1 MAKLQIVKIG
11 NPLLRRK
18 IKNLPFSQLKTRKF
32 KKIFQQMV
40 RAMRRMNGVGLAANQ
55 VGLNHRVVV
64 LECRSNP
71 RYPRAND
78 FPLEIWINPK
88 IIKYSKEKEEGWEGC
103 LSIPGYR
110 GLVPRA
116 KWVTF
121 EALTPEGEKVRQT
134 VKGFHARVIQ
144 HEVDHVNGFFY
155 MDRMKHLHSWM
166 HLDEFN
172 HRSRSHVKDH

>member
-1 MAKLQIVKIG
+1 
-11 NPLLRRK
+11 
-18 IKNLPFSQLKTRKF
+18 
-32 KKIFQQMV
+32 MV
-40 RAMRRMNGVGLAANQ
+40 RAMHRMNGVGLAANQ
-55 VGLNHRVVV
+55 AGLNHRVVV

-78 FPLEIWINPK
+78 FPLEVWINPK
-88 IIKYSKEKEEGWEGC
+88 IVKYSKEKEAGWEGC

-116 KWVTF
+116 QWVTF
-121 EALTPEGEKVRQT
+121 EALTPKGEKVRRT

-155 MDRMKHLHSWM
+155 IDRMKNLHSWL

-172 HRSRSHVKDH
+172 RMLKFHIKDR